1 MSKQISRRAVLR
13 GMGVAVALPVLEAM
27 SLPAFAQN
35 SSKTPLRM
43 AFFSI
48 PNGVNN
54 THWFPKEVGR
64 TFVFPKTLA
73 SLESVREDVLVI
85 SGLAHDKA
93 KANGDGPGDHARS
106 SATLLTGCQARK
118 TDGKD
123 IRAGVSIDQVAAEK
137 VGSRTKL
144 PSIELGCDKG
154 AMAGNCD
161 SGYSCAYSSSIAWK
175 SPTLPLPK
183 EINPRAVFSRL
194 FGDPSQLAQERD
206 RAKQAMYRRSVLD
219 LVSGDAKS
227 LNVDLGLADR
237 RKLEEYLEAVRSI
250 EKQIQSAEQDE
261 ARRMPQM
268 EAPEGIPAEFPAYVK
283 LMIDL
288 LVLAF
293 QTDTTRIATFV
304 LANEGSNRTFPWI
317 EVRDGHHS
325 LSHHGGNLEKT
336 EKIQKIDQFYV
347 EQFAYF
353 IRKMDAVSEGE
364 GTLLDN
370 SMLFY
375 GGAIGDGN
383 RHNHNELPILLA
395 GNAQGTIET
404 GRHIRYPKDTP
415 LTNLFLS
422 MLDRVGVKE
431 ERLGDST
438 GRLDQLSGH
447 TPEAGG
453 R

>member
-1 MSKQISRRAVLR
+1 MSKQLSRRAVLR
-13 GMGVAVALPVLEAM
+13 GMGVAVALPALEAM
-27 SLPAFAQN
+27 RPLQAFGQVG
-35 SSKTPLRM
+35 SKPPLRM
-43 AFFSI
+43 AFLSI

-54 THWFPKEVGR
+54 THWFPKDYG
-64 TFVFPKTLA
+64 TSFVLPKTL
-73 SLESVREDVLVI
+73 SPLESVRRDLLVI

-123 IRAGVSIDQVAAEK
+123 IRAGVSVDQVAADK
-137 VGSRTKL
+137 IGSRTKL
-144 PSIELGCDKG
+144 ASIELGCDKG

-183 EINPRAVFSRL
+183 EINPRAVFTRL
-194 FGDPSQLAQERD
+194 FGDPSQIAQERD
-206 RAKQAMYRRSVLD
+206 RAKHEMYRRSVLD
-219 LVSGDAKS
+219 LVSGEAMS
-227 LNVDLGLADR
+227 LNADLGVADR
-237 RKLEEYLEAVRSI
+237 RKLEEYLEAVRSV

-261 ARRMPQM
+261 VRRMPQM
-268 EAPEGIPAEFPAYVK
+268 EAPEGIPAEFPAYAK
-283 LMIDL
+283 LMMDL
-288 LVLAF
+288 LVVAF

-325 LSHHGGNLEKT
+325 LSHHGGNVEKL

-347 EQFAYF
+347 EQYSYL
-353 IRKMDAVSEGE
+353 IRKMKSVSEGE

-370 SMLFY
+370 AMLFY

-415 LTNLFLS
+415 LANLFLS
-422 MLDRVGVKE
+422 MLERMGVKE

-438 GRLDQLSGH
+438 GRLDQLRS
-447 TPEAGG
+447 
-453 R
+453 

>member
-1 MSKQISRRAVLR
+1 MSKLISRRAVLR
-13 GMGVAVALPVLEAM
+13 GLGVAVALPALEAM
-27 SLPAFAQN
+27 APLRAFAGN
-35 SSKTPLRM
+35 SAKPPLRM
-43 AFFSI
+43 AFISI

-54 THWFPKEVGR
+54 YHWFPKDTG
-64 TFVFPKTLA
+64 TNFILPKTL
-73 SLESVREDVLVI
+73 SPLEPVRSDVLVL

-93 KANGDGPGDHARS
+93 RANGDGAGDHARS
-106 SATLLTGCQARK
+106 NATLLTGCQARK

-137 VGSRTKL
+137 NGGRTKL
-144 PSIELGCDKG
+144 ASVELGCEKG

-161 SGYSCAYSSSIAWK
+161 SGYSCAYSSAISWK
-175 SPTLPLPK
+175 TPTLPLPK

-194 FGDPSQLAQERD
+194 FGDPNQIAQERD

-219 LVSGDAKS
+219 LVTDDAKT
-227 LNVDLGLADR
+227 LNGDLGLADR

-250 EKQIQSAEQDE
+250 EKQIQSAERDE
-261 ARRMPQM
+261 ARRLPQM

-283 LMIDL
+283 LMLDL
-288 LVLAF
+288 VVVAF

-304 LANEGSNRTFPWI
+304 IANEGSNRTFPWI

-325 LSHHGGNLEKT
+325 ITHHGGNVDKL

-347 EQFAYF
+347 EQYAYF
-353 IRKMDAVSEGE
+353 VQKMKSIPEGE
-364 GTLLDN
+364 GTLLDS

-383 RHNHNELPILLA
+383 RHNHDELPVLLA
-395 GNAQGTIET
+395 GNAQGTIES
-404 GRHIRYPKDTP
+404 GRHVRYPKGTP
-415 LTNLFLS
+415 LCNLFLS

-431 ERLGDST
+431 EKFGDGT
-438 GRLDQLSGH
+438 GRLGQLSS
-447 TPEAGG
+447 
-453 R
+453 